1 MHKNWMVAIIIVIS
15 LGDYD
20 SVLAQNLPGY
30 EISAGVSAMIYQ
42 GDLTPSKLGSYRTL
56 RPGVSL
62 AGAKLLN
69 DYWSVRLGLS
79 LAGLRG
85 NDSKYKTPAYRQ
97 ERNFRF
103 SSVLTE
109 MSAVAVYNIRGTNGD
124 NEWRV
129 ISPYLFGGVGVSF
142 LRTKRDNADFNAA
155 YFGAESWV
163 VEGLVADRSRSPVRR
178 LLVFPVGAGLRYP
191 LTSRLSLSF
200 ETSYRISFTDYLDGF
215 SKSAG
220 PAHNDYYY
228 SHAASIIYS
237 LGRNK
242 GIACPVIK
250 P

>member
-1 MHKNWMVAIIIVIS
+1 MRKNWIVAVITGFS
-15 LGDYD
+15 FMDYNF
-20 SVLAQNLPGY
+20 VAAQNLPGY
-30 EISAGVSAMIYQ
+30 ELSGGVSAMIYQ

-56 RPGVSL
+56 RPGLSL

-79 LAGLRG
+79 VAGLRG

-109 MSAVAVYNIRGTNGD
+109 LSAVAVYNFRGTNGD
-124 NEWRV
+124 NEWKV
-129 ISPYLFGGVGVSF
+129 INPYLFGGVGFSF
-142 LRTKRDNADFNAA
+142 LRTKRDDNDFNAA

-163 VEGLVADRSRSPVRR
+163 VEGLVADRAGGPVRR
-178 LLVFPVGAGLRYP
+178 LLVFPLGAGIRYP
-191 LTSRLSLSF
+191 LTNHLSLSF

-220 PAHNDYYY
+220 PSYNDYYY
-228 SHAASIIYS
+228 SHTASLIYS
-237 LGRNK
+237 FGRNK